1 VSCLAVPA
9 ALIAVGADLRE
20 HFTCLQ
26 MLDGAIDEGVVAAAR
41 QARWWKLFG
50 FKSSAITGLSGGV
63 ISSLMTPAVL
73 EALPAIWELV
83 VRAHRFALRARF
95 SVLAGAVFT
104 VLLLTGPGED
114 IVRTIATGAFWGE
127 VAGTV
132 PPKPDFARLGWFGV
146 ALLILAATCWGWARL
161 VFAVR
166 FATPDQRPPDLDED
180 RRRIEDRLRRDLPI
194 YYGSVPFVAAAS
206 AFAIAPLREGS
217 ASRFP
222 TTQFFAGSLAP
233 LLLFFI
239 LPLAL
244 VIFRAKTNTS
254 RKAVGPLSWTL
265 IGYGALAALHAAVN
279 WTDLHLLGVVPLVLV
294 ATAFVVFGVGQP
306 CGIFI
311 LPAAL
316 LGGAAAHDRFG
327 AAAVSAVVLVVIGAV
342 VSWLATRVQGVDEL
356 YIPKSFDRSK
366 LLRLTISNATR
377 DEMSRQIE
385 ADEVGYTELRHMQ
398 EAAPRD
404 PKDEK
409 RPTAKLSEEVVGKLR
424 SLLRFCGVLVVFQ
437 FAVFVVALARPQEF
451 AALIGSGAMLALGLA
466 GLATAGSALLF
477 ITQATRFPILGA
489 ALFIAVLCS
498 GAMDNHAIRL
508 AGSPSPEFI
517 AAREAIPP
525 KDDPGPIGAA
535 FEQWR
540 ALATTPGNEPP
551 CIIVA
556 AEGGGIRAALWPAIV
571 LGTLQDE
578 SLARRNGRPDFAS
591 HVFAVSGVSGGSV
604 GAAVFTALCAEK
616 RDSEKIRGMAATL
629 CGADH
634 LAPTL
639 GALLYPDFVQRFL
652 PVALLPDRAAAFEGS
667 WEHAWPSGAGV
678 NRFAQSFSALWAKT
692 DHIWL
697 PALFFNTTMVE
708 TGKRAICS
716 NLPIRTA
723 GGGQFIDAQD
733 FHANLRDAGPGA
745 GAWQDVP
752 LSAAVHASARFPIVS
767 PPGRLPSG
775 ARVVD
780 GGYFENSAATTGIDV
795 LNAVTKRLDQTQG
808 STKLIF
814 IFLRYADSAGLSDT
828 LEESQSGPSPA
839 IPDEDAPLH
848 AKTNPLNETGGIV
861 GTLLATRAARGSY
874 SQDAVFH
881 RYLARQNVVVL
892 SFTFRGE
899 KIPLSWSLSQR
910 SCNDM
915 LRQFP
920 KTAPGA
926 AERID
931 EKTRSVIESNLMVK
945 DRLFRELYGP

>member
-1 VSCLAVPA
+1 
-9 ALIAVGADLRE
+9 
-20 HFTCLQ
+20 
-26 MLDGAIDEGVVAAAR
+26 
-41 QARWWKLFG
+41 
-50 FKSSAITGLSGGV
+50 
-63 ISSLMTPAVL
+63 
-73 EALPAIWELV
+73 
-83 VRAHRFALRARF
+83 
-95 SVLAGAVFT
+95 
-104 VLLLTGPGED
+104 
-114 IVRTIATGAFWGE
+114 
-127 VAGTV
+127 
-132 PPKPDFARLGWFGV
+132 
-146 ALLILAATCWGWARL
+146 
-161 VFAVR
+161 
-166 FATPDQRPPDLDED
+166 
-180 RRRIEDRLRRDLPI
+180 
-194 YYGSVPFVAAAS
+194 
-206 AFAIAPLREGS
+206 
-217 ASRFP
+217 
-222 TTQFFAGSLAP
+222 
-233 LLLFFI
+233 
-239 LPLAL
+239 
-244 VIFRAKTNTS
+244 
-254 RKAVGPLSWTL
+254 
-265 IGYGALAALHAAVN
+265 
-279 WTDLHLLGVVPLVLV
+279 
-294 ATAFVVFGVGQP
+294 
-306 CGIFI
+306 
-311 LPAAL
+311 
-316 LGGAAAHDRFG
+316 
-327 AAAVSAVVLVVIGAV
+327 
-342 VSWLATRVQGVDEL
+342 
-356 YIPKSFDRSK
+356 
-366 LLRLTISNATR
+366 
-377 DEMSRQIE
+377 
-385 ADEVGYTELRHMQ
+385 
-398 EAAPRD
+398 
-404 PKDEK
+404 
-409 RPTAKLSEEVVGKLR
+409 
-424 SLLRFCGVLVVFQ
+424 
-437 FAVFVVALARPQEF
+437 
-451 AALIGSGAMLALGLA
+451 
-466 GLATAGSALLF
+466 
-477 ITQATRFPILGA
+477 
-489 ALFIAVLCS
+489 
-498 GAMDNHAIRL
+498 
-508 AGSPSPEFI
+508 
-517 AAREAIPP
+517 
-525 KDDPGPIGAA
+525 
-535 FEQWR
+535 
-540 ALATTPGNEPP
+540 
-551 CIIVA
+551 
-556 AEGGGIRAALWPAIV
+556 
-571 LGTLQDE
+571 
-578 SLARRNGRPDFAS
+578 
-591 HVFAVSGVSGGSV
+591 VSGVSGGSV

-652 PVALLPDRAAAFEGS
+652 PAALLPDRAAAFEGS

-808 STKLIF
+808 GTKLIF